1 MRGALWPSD
10 PGPQLGS
17 AGLAEELEA
26 QTAAQSFPG
35 SLPDRGLLP
44 EGELDRPALE
54 ALVRDQVTGDPM
66 GAWGVVVERF
76 GRQPKPSYVY
86 VVEGLPAG
94 RVTFDGMR

>member
-1 MRGALWPSD
+1 ML
-10 PGPQLGS
+10 
-17 AGLAEELEA
+17 
-26 QTAAQSFPG
+26 
-35 SLPDRGLLP
+35 
-44 EGELDRPALE
+44 
-54 ALVRDQVTGDPM
+54 DQVTGDPM